1 MVYDHKEIS
10 AASDIDS
17 WIGAW
22 SGLFC
27 FRYCVEAEAGSWGFS
42 RDNFFGIFY
51 GFFSGIL
58 CDYGLFSG
66 FNPLPDGSF
75 SLGPA
80 QQKSRAKNPLFY
92 QVWLPLYIIKPL
104 WADGIKQLYPMD
116 KFKSSYPN
124 SSKFHFYRCKLLG
137 NEHQHL
143 KMFCFSWTFQ
153 SCLPCTYLSCLSTV
167 YPLCANCRCWPLK
180 YNPHPLE
187 YNPQNL

>member
-92 QVWLPLYIIKPL
+92 PEPSPPFFCLPFFLSRNCNSDSSPLPKLAILTCWLPCRP
-104 WADGIKQLYPMD
+104 
-116 KFKSSYPN
+116 
-124 SSKFHFYRCKLLG
+124 
-137 NEHQHL
+137 
-143 KMFCFSWTFQ
+143 SWPPIRAAFLC
-153 SCLPCTYLSCLSTV
+153 SFMAWLSRS
-167 YPLCANCRCWPLK
+167 
-180 YNPHPLE
+180 
-187 YNPQNL
+187 